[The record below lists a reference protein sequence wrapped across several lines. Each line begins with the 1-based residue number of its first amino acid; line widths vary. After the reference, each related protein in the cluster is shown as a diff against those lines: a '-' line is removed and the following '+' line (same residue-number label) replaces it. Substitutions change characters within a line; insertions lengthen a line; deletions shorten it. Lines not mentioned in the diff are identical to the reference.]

1 MFSFAL
7 APHFSMLRG
16 RACTDDAIGADS
28 HSTRTRM
35 REARK
40 HRKGG
45 LQSFISFVC
54 MATVFNFLLLGC
66 SSHGPSPSDRVLVSQ
81 SALPELP
88 IARGPL
94 ILEAVTD
101 PYSKVRSAIRTM
113 RSRLS
118 FMSPQVK
125 LLGSTIATKCPLT
138 PPSSVPV
145 DHA

>member
-1 MFSFAL
+1 
-7 APHFSMLRG
+7 
-16 RACTDDAIGADS
+16 
-28 HSTRTRM
+28 M

-54 MATVFNFLLLGC
+54 MATVFNFLLLCC

-101 PYSKVRSAIRTM
+101 PYSGKG
-113 RSRLS
+113 S
-118 FMSPQVK
+118 FSYKDHGIPPVIHVSPGDPLRINYRNHMS
-125 LLGSTIATKCPLT
+125 LT